1 MQHMQ
6 TVEKPQEFLVLTI
19 QLLGE
24 YVKQHHSK
32 KPTQGDSVVS
42 KEVSMSNETK
52 KEQESLDIIR

>member
-1 MQHMQ
+1 MQHME

-24 YVKQHHSK
+24 YVRLHHSK
-32 KPTQGDSVVS
+32 KPAQGDPVVS

-52 KEQESLDIIR
+52 KEQESLYIIR